1 MRMHRGRMRR
11 LSGLLASISILF
23 SILFAAGGA
32 VAQTPPHSVEDLFSP
47 EYQNQLVLEV
57 EAAIAAA
64 QAAEGVIP
72 DSAAREI
79 ADKADIRYTPIEEVR
94 REYSQV
100 RHRMVA
106 ILNVWKRSMSKAAAD
121 HVHYG
126 VTTVDVYDT
135 VLTLQILAAIDHLN
149 RSMLDIE
156 DRLLSLAEAHRDTPM
171 IGRTLGQHA
180 LPITFGKK
188 VAVWAS
194 VNRRNIERLE
204 EVAARI
210 ERLGVLKGAVGT
222 HLGLG
227 SEGAAIERRVAR
239 SLGLAEP
246 DPADWHGAR
255 DVYAEY
261 AQVLALIAKSNAAIG
276 EEIFRLQMT
285 DINEVSEGRSESAVG
300 SSTMPHKTNPSRS
313 ESLIHFGRTIPRL
326 AEVLLDDM
334 VNAFERDN
342 TSRPN
347 TVVEDITIAASDM
360 LSDASMLL
368 ERLEINEAQMR
379 ANLDRT
385 GGLIMS
391 QRIVLDLSADI
402 GRESAEEHVR
412 IAAGMASEGGASFR
426 AALLADPVIG
436 PLLKDNIDML
446 LDPTTYLGLAGE
458 QVDKTV
464 ASLRKAKR
472 DGVVAN

>member
-1 MRMHRGRMRR
+1 MMRR
-11 LSGLLASISILF
+11 SCLLAGLLMLVWAH
-23 SILFAAGGA
+23 GA
-32 VAQTPPHSVEDLFSP
+32 VAQTSPQSVEDLFAP
-47 EYQNQLVLEV
+47 EHQNQLVLQV

-72 DSAAREI
+72 DAAAREI
-79 ADKADIRYTPIEEVR
+79 AEKADIRFAPIEEVR
-94 REYSQV
+94 REYAKV

-106 ILNVWKRSMSKAAAD
+106 ILNVWKRSMSKTAAD

-135 VLTLQILAAIDHLN
+135 VLTLQIRASIRHLIGDM
-149 RSMLDIE
+149 RAIE
-156 DRLLSLAEAHRDTPM
+156 DQLLSLAEAHRDTPM

-204 EVAARI
+204 EVTDRI

-227 SEGAAIERRVAR
+227 AKGAVIERRVAR
-239 SLGLAEP
+239 TLGLAEP

-261 AQVLALIAKSNAAIG
+261 ALVLALIAKSNAAIG

-285 DINEVSEGRSESAVG
+285 DIDEVSEGRPETAVG
-300 SSTMPHKTNPSRS
+300 SSTMPHKANPSRS
-313 ESLIHFGRTIPRL
+313 EALIHHGRTIPRL
-326 AEVLLDDM
+326 AEVLLDDV

-347 TVVEDITIAASDM
+347 TVVEEVTIAASDM
-360 LSDASMLL
+360 LSDTSVLL
-368 ERLEINEAQMR
+368 RRLEINEATMR
-379 ANLDRT
+379 ANLGRT

-391 QRIVLDLSADI
+391 QRIVLHLSNDI
-402 GRESAEEHVR
+402 GRERAEEHVR
-412 IAAGMASEGGASFR
+412 VAAAIAAEGRASFR
-426 AALLADPVIG
+426 AALLADTVIG
-436 PLLKDNIDML
+436 PLLGDQIDAL
-446 LDPTTYLGLAGE
+446 LDPATYLGLAGE
-458 QVDKTV
+458 QVDQTV
-464 ASLRKAKR
+464 AAIRKARR
-472 DGVVAN
+472 DDKLAD

>member
-1 MRMHRGRMRR
+1 MRMRPGKLMRA
-11 LSGLLASISILF
+11 SGLLASILMLF
-23 SILFAAGGA
+23 GAHVAA
-32 VAQTPPHSVEDLFSP
+32 AQTPPRSVEDLFTP
-47 EYQNQLVLEV
+47 EHQNQLVLEV
-57 EAAIAAA
+57 EAAIAVA

-72 DSAAREI
+72 DAAAREI
-79 ADKADIRYTPIEEVR
+79 MDKANIRYTPIEEVR
-94 REYSQV
+94 REYAQV

-106 ILNVWKRSMSKAAAD
+106 ILNVWKRSMSKTAAD

-135 VLTLQILAAIDHLN
+135 VLTLQIRASIRYLIDDL
-149 RSMLDIE
+149 RIIE
-156 DRLLSLAEAHRDTPM
+156 GRLLSLAEAHRDTPM

-194 VNRRNIERLE
+194 VNRRNIDRLK

-227 SEGAAIERRVAR
+227 ARGAVIERRVAS
-239 SLGLAEP
+239 SLGLSEP

-276 EEIFRLQMT
+276 EEVFRLQMT
-285 DINEVSEGRSESAVG
+285 DIDEVSEGRPETAVG
-300 SSTMPHKTNPSRS
+300 SSTMPHKANPSRS
-313 ESLIHFGRTIPRL
+313 EALIHHGRTIPRL
-326 AEVLLDDM
+326 AEVLLDDV

-347 TVVEDITIAASDM
+347 EVVEEITIAASDM
-360 LSDASMLL
+360 LSDAKVLL
-368 ERLEINEAQMR
+368 QRLEINKLKMR

-391 QRIVLDLSADI
+391 QRIVFHLSNDI
-402 GRESAEEHVR
+402 GRERAEEHVR
-412 IAAGMASEGGASFR
+412 VAAALAAEGGASFR
-426 AALLADPVIG
+426 AALLADPAIG
-436 PLLKDNIDML
+436 PLVKDDIDAL

-458 QVDKTV
+458 QVDQTV
-464 ASLRKAKR
+464 ALIRKAQGK
-472 DGVVAN
+472 DKLAN

>member
-1 MRMHRGRMRR
+1 MRMRPEKLMRA
-11 LSGLLASISILF
+11 SGFLASILMLF
-23 SILFAAGGA
+23 GAHVAA
-32 VAQTPPHSVEDLFSP
+32 AQTPPQSVEDLFTP
-47 EYQNQLVLEV
+47 NHQNQLVLEV

-72 DSAAREI
+72 DAAAREI
-79 ADKADIRYTPIEEVR
+79 MDKANIRYTPIEEVR
-94 REYSQV
+94 REYAQV
-100 RHRMVA
+100 QHRMVA
-106 ILNVWKRSMSKAAAD
+106 ILNVWKRSMSKTAAD

-135 VLTLQILAAIDHLN
+135 VLTLQIRVAIRHLI
-149 RSMLDIE
+149 REMGVIE
-156 DRLLSLAEAHRDTPM
+156 DQLLSLAEAHRDTPM

-227 SEGAAIERRVAR
+227 PAGADIERRVAR

-261 AQVLALIAKSNAAIG
+261 ALVLALIAKTNAAIG

-285 DINEVSEGRSESAVG
+285 DIDEVSEGRPDTVVG
-300 SSTMPHKTNPSRS
+300 SSTMPHKSNPSRS
-313 ESLIHFGRTIPRL
+313 EALIHHGRTIPRL
-326 AEVLLDDM
+326 AEVLLDDV

-347 TVVEDITIAASDM
+347 TVVEEITIAAADM
-360 LSDASMLL
+360 LSDTAMLL
-368 ERLEINEAQMR
+368 QELEVNEAKMR

-385 GGLIMS
+385 DGLIMS
-391 QRIVLDLSADI
+391 QRIVLHLANDI
-402 GRESAEEHVR
+402 GRERAEEHVR
-412 IAAGMASEGGASFR
+412 VAAAIAAEGRASFR
-426 AALLADPVIG
+426 AALLADAVIG
-436 PLLKDNIDML
+436 PLLLGEIDAL

-458 QVDKTV
+458 QVDQTV
-464 ASLRKAKR
+464 AAIRTAR
-472 DGVVAN
+472 GDGVRAN

>member
-1 MRMHRGRMRR
+1 MRLHPGKLMRP
-11 LSGLLASISILF
+11 SGLLAIILM
-23 SILFAAGGA
+23 LFGADVAA
-32 VAQTPPHSVEDLFSP
+32 AQTLPQSVEDLFTP
-47 EYQNQLVLEV
+47 EHQNQLVLEV

-72 DSAAREI
+72 DAAAREI
-79 ADKADIRYTPIEEVR
+79 MDKANIRYTPVEEVR
-94 REYSQV
+94 REYALV

-106 ILNVWKRSMSKAAAD
+106 ILNVWKRSMSKTAAD
-121 HVHYG
+121 YVHYG

-135 VLTLQILAAIDHLN
+135 VLTLQIRASIRHLI
-149 RSMLDIE
+149 REMGVIE
-156 DRLLSLAEAHRDTPM
+156 DQLLSLAEAHRDTPM

-227 SEGAAIERRVAR
+227 PAGADIERRVAR

-261 AQVLALIAKSNAAIG
+261 ALVLALIAKSNAAIG

-285 DINEVSEGRSESAVG
+285 DIDEVSEGRPETAVG
-300 SSTMPHKTNPSRS
+300 SSTMPHKANPSRS
-313 ESLIHFGRTIPRL
+313 EALIHHGRTIPRL
-326 AEVLLDDM
+326 AEVLLDDV

-347 TVVEDITIAASDM
+347 IVVEEITIAASDM
-360 LSDASMLL
+360 LSDATVLL
-368 ERLEINEAQMR
+368 QRLEINEVKMR
-379 ANLDRT
+379 ANLGRT

-391 QRIVLDLSADI
+391 QRIVLHLSNDI
-402 GRESAEEHVR
+402 GRERAEEHVR
-412 IAAGMASEGGASFR
+412 VAAAIAAEGGASFR
-426 AALLADPVIG
+426 ATLLADAVIG
-436 PLLKDNIDML
+436 PLLADEIDSL

-458 QVDKTV
+458 QVDQTL
-464 ASLRKAKR
+464 AAIRNGRGSDRP
-472 DGVVAN
+472 AN